1 MEPPGD
7 SYQLIFY
14 QVWNYNITIV
24 NKGRLQKKNGIFYD
38 IGINSCIPQP
48 PPPFY
53 DIINY
58 VIQIYVVDPSLLA
71 LIMTLSLIHY
81 DINIGQITASNMYN
95 IRTDKLT

>member
-1 MEPPGD
+1 MYGEIMIIHNLRED
-7 SYQLIFY
+7 L
-14 QVWNYNITIV
+14 
-24 NKGRLQKKNGIFYD
+24 KKNGIFYD

-71 LIMTLSLIHY
+71 LIMTLSLIQY
-81 DINIGQITASNMYN
+81 EINI
-95 IRTDKLT
+95 